1 MRFNSNAKFGK
12 PTYLLQGN
20 AHLEQDWI
28 VIIDTSSLNAKRTY
42 QRTLLKEVTT
52 TRTHMVEWTQS
63 TYTNSVNIISC
74 FV

>member
-1 MRFNSNAKFGK
+1 MENQ
-12 PTYLLQGN
+12 LILQGN

-28 VIIDTSSLNAKRTY
+28 VIIDTSSLNTKSLNAKRTY